1 MAQFIINLVKFGIQ
15 SFFLVMHKR
24 LFRRAKLEFKKTIN
38 YFALS
43 LLFLS
48 NPAFSTGD
56 IKCLK
61 NDNSIIEKLIIKI
74 NSYEHTELNL
84 ITCKEIDIIKGFNE
98 DKLLVTTGRK
108 RGRYSIC
115 LSNTKDNPCKFIL
128 GYFKKNGIPS
138 EMLSKL
144 FEIEFSQDGELN
156 ETVERLFLEPSS
168 LIR

>member
-1 MAQFIINLVKFGIQ
+1 MYKSILRK
-15 SFFLVMHKR
+15 S
-24 LFRRAKLEFKKTIN
+24 KLEFKKLIK
-38 YFALS
+38 YLILS
-43 LLFLS
+43 LLFFS
-48 NPAFSTGD
+48 NAVSSSGD
-56 IKCLK
+56 IKCIK
-61 NDNSIIEKLIIKI
+61 NDNSIIEKLIIRI
-74 NSYEHTELNL
+74 NSHENTELNL
-84 ITCKEIDIIKGFNE
+84 IICEEIDIIKGLNE

-115 LSNTKDNPCKFIL
+115 LSDNKQNPCKFII

-144 FEIEFSQDGELN
+144 FEIEFSQNGELN

>member
-1 MAQFIINLVKFGIQ
+1 
-15 SFFLVMHKR
+15 MHKSI
-24 LFRRAKLEFKKTIN
+24 LRRPKLEFKNLLN
-38 YFALS
+38 YFAFS
-43 LLFLS
+43 LLFFS
-48 NPAFSTGD
+48 NPLLSSQD
-56 IKCLK
+56 IKCIK

-74 NSYEHTELNL
+74 NSNENTELNL
-84 ITCKEIDIIKGFNE
+84 ITCEEIDIIKSFNE

-115 LSNTKDNPCKFIL
+115 LSDNKDNPCKFII